1 MKTDKLIKIID
12 NFKGKKIGVIGDVM
26 LDHFIFGDVERISPE
41 APVPVV
47 FVNKET
53 FIPGGAANTASNI
66 VALGGEVFVVG
77 LIGPDEAGKQLIL
90 ELKKRK
96 INTDGLLVAKD
107 RITIQKTRV
116 VARNQ
121 QVVRVDREI
130 CGDINNLQEN
140 KEIDFI
146 SSCIKDWDSLVISDY
161 NKGFVTKRLAEK
173 LIELANNH
181 KKPIIADTKPC
192 HLPYFKDITVLLP
205 NRKEAVEMA
214 GTDDVKKAG
223 KIIQKKIN
231 CSVLIKQGAEG
242 MTLFED
248 KKVSHLPVKVKEVF
262 DVVGAGDTVAAAI
275 SLSLP
280 SGADLEESAVIANY
294 AAGIVVGKI
303 GTAVVYPEEL
313 KKKLRDGR

>member
-1 MKTDKLIKIID
+1 MEANKLIKVVD
-12 NFKGKKIGVIGDVM
+12 NFKGKKICVVGDIM
-26 LDHFIFGDVERISPE
+26 LDHFIWGDVERISPE

-66 VALGGEVFVVG
+66 AALGGEVFIVG
-77 LIGPDEAGKQLIL
+77 LIGPDEAGKQLIS

-96 INTDGLLVAKD
+96 INTDGLLAVKD

-130 CGDINNLQEN
+130 CSDINNLQEN
-140 KEIDFI
+140 KEINFI
-146 SSCIKDWDSLVISDY
+146 SSRIKDWDSLVISDY
-161 NKGFVTKRLAEK
+161 NKGFVTKRLAEE
-173 LIELANNH
+173 LIKLANRH

-192 HLPYFKDITVLLP
+192 HLSYFKDITVLLP
-205 NRKEAVEMA
+205 NRKEAIEMA
-214 GTDDVKKAG
+214 GTDDIKKAG
-223 KIIQKKIN
+223 KIIQKKLN

-242 MTLFED
+242 MALFED
-248 KKVSHLPVKVKEVF
+248 KKVSYLAVKAKEVF
-262 DVVGAGDTVAAAI
+262 DVVGAGDTVAAVI

-280 SGADLEESAVIANY
+280 SGASLEESATIANH
-294 AAGIVVGKI
+294 AAGIAVGKI

-313 KKKLRDGR
+313 KKKLRDGK